1 MIPNATSSEKS
12 IKVLLVGNSSVGKT
26 SIMLRYLDDFF
37 VENFLPTVGIDFKTK
52 TVGYNGENIKVNL
65 WDTAGQEKFRTLT
78 TGYYKGAN
86 AVIFVYDVT
95 ERESFFQLRDW
106 ILETKKHVGNE
117 FAGIIVGN
125 KVDLDYK
132 RVVKTDELIYLAED
146 VVMPIFEV
154 SAKDGTNIEEL
165 FQTVVDL
172 VMTELDKAPRES
184 PKQGYSLN
192 SEIRKPKKKT
202 TLKQKFKKCC

>member
-1 MIPNATSSEKS
+1 MKSESSASEKS

-52 TVGYNGENIKVNL
+52 TVGYNGENVKVNL

-106 ILETKKHVGNE
+106 ILETKKHVGND
-117 FAGIIVGN
+117 FVGIIVGN

-132 RVVKTDELIYLAED
+132 RVVIYLAED
-146 VVMPIFEV
+146 VMMPIFEV

-172 VMTELDKAPRES
+172 VMTELDKNLKES
-184 PKQGYSLN
+184 HGYTLDP
-192 SEIRKPKKKT
+192 EMKKPKKKT